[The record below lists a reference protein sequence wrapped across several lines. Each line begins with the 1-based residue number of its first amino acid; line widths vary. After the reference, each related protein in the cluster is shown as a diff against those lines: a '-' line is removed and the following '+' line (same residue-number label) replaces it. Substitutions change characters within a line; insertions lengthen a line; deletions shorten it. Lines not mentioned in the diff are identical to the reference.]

1 MHELS
6 VCQALLTQVAA
17 IAAGRGARLV
27 ERITI
32 EVGPLSGVEPAL
44 LASAFAALR
53 AGGCAAE
60 AALSIEST
68 AVAIRCMTCGTQS
81 PTKPNRLVCAAC
93 GGFRTRI
100 VAGDELRLRR
110 VELRMPPPRRESAH

>member
-6 VCQALLTQVAA
+6 VCQALLTQVAE
-17 IAAGRGARLV
+17 IAVGRGATVV

-44 LASAFAALR
+44 LASAFAIVR
-53 AGGCAAE
+53 AGSCASRAV
-60 AALSIEST
+60 LLIEST
-68 AVAIRCMTCGTQS
+68 TVTIRCVSCNAQS
-81 PTKPNRLVCAAC
+81 QTEPNRLICAAC

-100 VAGDELRLRR
+100 TAGDELRLRR
-110 VELRMPPPRRESAH
+110 VELRIPEAVA